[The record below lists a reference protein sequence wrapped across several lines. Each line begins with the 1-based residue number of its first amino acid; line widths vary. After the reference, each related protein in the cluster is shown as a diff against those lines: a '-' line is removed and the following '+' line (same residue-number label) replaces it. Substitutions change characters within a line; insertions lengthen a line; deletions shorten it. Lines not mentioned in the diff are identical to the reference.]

1 VDRITPT
8 HPLFNRLSQRF
19 LKLLAERLSTS
30 RVRHLGR
37 IQFSKPQRTRTPELV
52 PKVHQKVAVL
62 RTFAGHHPGD
72 FLPRSSRTFPHF
84 PAKTVRFAIGH
95 VGHSNAAS
103 FN

>member
-1 VDRITPT
+1 MDRITSN

-19 LKLLAERLSTS
+19 SKRLSTS
-30 RVRHLGR
+30 GVRQPGR
-37 IQFSKPQRTRTPELV
+37 IQVSNPQRTRTPELV

-84 PAKTVRFAIGH
+84 PAKTVRFAIVH
-95 VGHSNAAS
+95 IGHSNAAS